1 MIDEFQQEELQT
13 LAERAK
19 EYYKMVESEI
29 SSFRREDRTLIV
41 GLDPKEKKYWIG
53 ETESEV
59 VGKKERDGNK
69 NLIYF
74 IKLPAKTSIRGKF
87 LATCYDY

>member
-1 MIDEFQQEELQT
+1 MINESKQEELHT

-19 EYYKMVESEI
+19 KYYRIVEDEI
-29 SSFRREDRTLIV
+29 SSFQREDRVLIV

-59 VGKKERDGNK
+59 IGKQTKDGNK

-74 IKLPAKTSIRGKF
+74 IKLPAKNNSKSK
-87 LATCYDY
+87 LLVASL

>member
-1 MIDEFQQEELQT
+1 MIDEFQQQELQT

-19 EYYKMVESEI
+19 EYYKTVGSEI
-29 SSFRREDRTLIV
+29 ASFQREDRTLIV
-41 GLDPKEKKYWIG
+41 GLEPKEKRYWIG

-59 VGKKERDGNK
+59 IEKKEKDGNK

-74 IKLPAKTSIRGKF
+74 IKLPAKSGIKGKF
-87 LATCYDY
+87 LVASL

>member
-1 MIDEFQQEELQT
+1 MIDPQQEEIQT
-13 LAERAK
+13 LVERAK
-19 EYYKMVESEI
+19 EYYKTVESEI
-29 SSFRREDRTLIV
+29 LSFQREDKVLIV

-59 VGKKERDGNK
+59 IGKKEKDGNK

-74 IKLPAKTSIRGKF
+74 IKLPTRSNSKEKF
-87 LATCYDY
+87 LVASL